1 MKNLYIVGAGGFG
14 REVYAW
20 LLDLPECNFEWQIKG
35 FLDDNL
41 EALDG
46 FNYEAGVVARV
57 ADFLPARND
66 LFVCA
71 IGAQAHKRRVCEG
84 LKARGATFYT
94 VVHPTAIVG
103 PNVSLGA
110 GAVLCPRVSVTCDVE
125 IGEMVMLNLHCT
137 VGHDVRIG
145 AWSTVSAQCDLT
157 GFVQLG
163 EGAFLGS
170 GVRVIPTKR
179 IGDGAVVGA
188 GSVVIRDVRSGQKV
202 FGNPARE
209 FA

>member
-20 LLDLPECNFEWQIKG
+20 LLDLPGCDVEWSIQG

-41 EALDG
+41 SALDG
-46 FNYEAGVVARV
+46 FNYERGVVARIS
-57 ADFLPARND
+57 DFQPNRDD

-71 IGAQAHKRRVCEG
+71 IGARAHKRRICEE
-84 LKARGATFYT
+84 LKERGASFFT
-94 VVHPTAIVG
+94 VVHPTVIVG
-103 PNVSLGA
+103 PNVTLGE
-110 GAVLCPRVSVTCDVE
+110 GVVLCPRVSVTCDVE
-125 IGEMVMLNLHCT
+125 IGEMAMLNLHCT

-157 GFVQLG
+157 GFVQIG

-170 GVRVIPTKR
+170 GVRVIPGKR
-179 IGDGAVVGA
+179 VGDDAVVGA
-188 GSVVIRDVRSGQKV
+188 GSVVIRNVRDGQKV

>member
-1 MKNLYIVGAGGFG
+1 MKDLYIVGAGGFG

-20 LLDLPECNFEWQIKG
+20 LLDLPECNVEWKICG

-41 EALDG
+41 QALDG
-46 FNYEAGVVARV
+46 FKYAPGVVARV
-57 ADFLPARND
+57 SDFQPASND

-71 IGAQAHKRRVCEG
+71 IGARAHKRRVCEG
-84 LKARGATFYT
+84 LKDRGATFYT

-103 PNVSLGA
+103 ANVSLGA
-110 GAVLCPRVSVTCDVE
+110 GVVLCPRVSVTCDVE
-125 IGEMVMLNLHCT
+125 IAEMAMLNLHCT

-145 AWSTVSAQCDLT
+145 AWSTISAQCDLT

-163 EGAFLGS
+163 EDTFLGS
-170 GVRVIPTKR
+170 GVRVIPGKR

-188 GSVVIRDVRSGQKV
+188 GSVVIRHVRPGQKV

>member
-20 LLDLPECNFEWQIKG
+20 LLDSPECNVEWRVQG

-41 EALDG
+41 GALDG
-46 FNYEAGVVARV
+46 FDYELGVVASIS
-57 ADFLPARND
+57 DFQPSSDD

-71 IGAQAHKRRVCEG
+71 IGARAHKRRVCES
-84 LKARGATFYT
+84 LKARGASFFTL
-94 VVHPTAIVG
+94 VHPTAIVG
-103 PNVSLGA
+103 PNVSIGE
-110 GAVLCPRVSVTCDVE
+110 GVVICPRVTVTCDVE

-137 VGHDVRIG
+137 VGHDVRVG

-163 EGAFLGS
+163 EDVFLGS
-170 GVRVIPTKR
+170 GVRVIPGKR
-179 IGDGAVVGA
+179 IEDGAVVGA
-188 GSVVIRDVRSGQKV
+188 GSVVIRNVRAGQKV

>member
-1 MKNLYIVGAGGFG
+1 MKDLYIVGAGGFG

-20 LLDLPECNFEWQIKG
+20 LLDLPECNSAWRVRG

-41 EALDG
+41 QALDG
-46 FNYEAGVVARV
+46 FDYEPSVVARV
-57 ADFLPARND
+57 SDFQPGADD

-71 IGAQAHKRRVCEG
+71 IGARAHKRRVCEE
-84 LKARGATFYT
+84 LKARGAQFFTL
-94 VVHPTAIVG
+94 VHPTAILG
-103 PNVSLGA
+103 PNVTLGE
-110 GAVLCPRVSVTCDVE
+110 GVVLCPRVTVTCDVE
-125 IGEMVMLNLHCT
+125 IGEMAMLNLHCT

-145 AWSTVSAQCDLT
+145 AWSTISAQCDLT

-163 EGAFLGS
+163 EDAFLGS
-170 GVRVIPTKR
+170 GVRVIPGKQV
-179 IGDGAVVGA
+179 GDGAVVGA
-188 GSVVIRDVRSGQKV
+188 GSVVIRNVRPGQKV

>member
-1 MKNLYIVGAGGFG
+1 MKDLYIVGAGGFG

-20 LLDLPECNFEWQIKG
+20 LLDLPACNVEWRIRG

-41 EALDG
+41 QALDG
-46 FNYEAGVVARV
+46 FDYEPGVVARV
-57 ADFLPARND
+57 SDFQPGEGD

-71 IGAQAHKRRVCEG
+71 IGARAHKRRVCEG
-84 LKARGATFYT
+84 LKARGAQFFTL
-94 VVHPTAIVG
+94 VHPTAIVG
-103 PNVSLGA
+103 PNVTLGE
-110 GAVLCPRVSVTCDVE
+110 GVVLCPRVTVTCDVQ
-125 IGEMVMLNLHCT
+125 IDEMVMLNLHCT

-157 GFVQLG
+157 GSVQVG
-163 EGAFLGS
+163 VGAFLGS
-170 GVRVIPTKR
+170 GVRVIPGKR
-179 IGDGAVVGA
+179 IGDDAVVGA
-188 GSVVIRDVRSGQKV
+188 GSVVIRNVREGQKV